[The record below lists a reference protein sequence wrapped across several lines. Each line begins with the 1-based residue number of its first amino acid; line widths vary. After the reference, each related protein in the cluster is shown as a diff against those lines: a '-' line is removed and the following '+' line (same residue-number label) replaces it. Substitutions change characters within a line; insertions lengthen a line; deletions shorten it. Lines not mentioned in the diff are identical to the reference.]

1 MIGFLLKYF
10 SGWVLHW
17 KKSGKRERKHE
28 ILEKEKKTKTSPWIL
43 SYFGFT
49 TKIKLIFVID
59 YIWLVLENKLFKPI
73 KNIQFFDWIILV
85 LEIDPRALSV

>member
-1 MIGFLLKYF
+1 MVESYTE
-10 SGWVLHW
+10 
-17 KKSGKRERKHE
+17 KKV
-28 ILEKEKKTKTSPWIL
+28 EKEKENMKSLRKKKKAKKSPWIL